1 MPTTF
6 TTSFIDNNNEFVHA
20 DHVKQFASPVN
31 NLENG
36 AAHYSPDTGTEDI
49 YRLNFASGN
58 AIEGSAPTIGRRINF
73 KAKAANS
80 GASVVIITGASGELL
95 PIPLTKRGGEPLE
108 SGDIAQHQA
117 ISAIYVEDQGV
128 GRFEVLGARPDTN
141 SPAGSLLYTY
151 DPAPSGYLEAN
162 GQVVDQAAYP
172 ELFSQIGLLE
182 NALSSASSWTKL
194 SPGTGI
200 NNDFQ
205 AVIHPLDSFVAVGWY
220 ATGWSSEDGLAWS
233 SVGLPNGN
241 GYGLTFGQGLFVA
254 VGDAGEFW
262 TSSDGWSWQVHTGP
276 NTTDHLWAATYGGVA
291 PAGKFVAVGRY
302 GTVWTSPNGLSWTK
316 QTGPNAVDYL
326 KAAAYGN

>member
-1 MPTTF
+1 MLTTMLLQTLTMTTTTTTLLLMWVVTTATTSMPTTF

-182 NALSSASSWTKL
+182 NALSSASLLAPHPASLQQAASNAPPSPAFTKA
-194 SPGTGI
+194 P
-200 NNDFQ
+200 
-205 AVIHPLDSFVAVGWY
+205 HP
-220 ATGWSSEDGLAWS
+220 ATAADRED
-233 SVGLPNGN
+233 V
-241 GYGLTFGQGLFVA
+241 FRRRQ
-254 VGDAGEFW
+254 
-262 TSSDGWSWQVHTGP
+262 
-276 NTTDHLWAATYGGVA
+276 
-291 PAGKFVAVGRY
+291 
-302 GTVWTSPNGLSWTK
+302 
-316 QTGPNAVDYL
+316 
-326 KAAAYGN
+326 